1 MESLKYNN
9 LNMEVWDVGGQTT
22 LRPYWKT
29 YFPSTDCLL
38 FMIDS
43 TDRKRLEIVKT
54 EIFYLNDQEELNNV
68 PFCICMNKS
77 DLKEALEEKQVN

>member
-29 YFPSTDCLL
+29 YFPATDCLL

-43 TDRKRLEIVKT
+43 TDRKRMEVVKT
-54 EIFYLNDQEELNNV
+54 EILYLNEQEELSAV
-68 PFCICMNKS
+68 PFCICMNKC
-77 DLKEALEEKQVN
+77 DLKEAIEENEVN